1 MKYDTFLLNLYG
13 QDTRLALREHD
24 WQGPT
29 PRRRVNDR
37 VNDRVTEAFSRWLE
51 GMEEALDRKAAAR
64 DAVLDAQ
71 PVFIRDE

>member
-1 MKYDTFLLNLYG
+1 MKYDTFLLHLYE
-13 QDTRLALREHD
+13 QDTRLALREHH
-24 WQGPT
+24 WQT
-29 PRRRVNDR
+29 PAPR

-64 DAVLDAQ
+64 DAALDAR